1 MKNIILEFDKRKIDK
16 EEMREHIDYYVS
28 MSEKGFEFLSKNDK
42 KGAMEILKEIRK
54 YMKSEFDY
62 YNKSKVSKYVENNKL
77 YSTYCNGI
85 YEAFAKQTRPTSY
98 EMLSSNLY
106 DIQDYMSHYGL
117 EIFLDEYDLYE

>member
-1 MKNIILEFDKRKIDK
+1 MKNIVLEFDKRIIEK

-28 MSEKGFEFLSKNDK
+28 MAEKGFELINNGDK

-54 YMKSEFDY
+54 CMKSEFDY
-62 YNKSKVSKYVENNKL
+62 YNKTKVSKYIENNKV
-77 YSTYCNGI
+77 YSIYCNGV

-106 DIQDYMSHYGL
+106 DVQDYMSHYGM
-117 EIFLDEYDLYE
+117 EMFFY

>member
-1 MKNIILEFDKRKIDK
+1 MKNIVLEFDKRIIEK

-28 MSEKGFEFLSKNDK
+28 MAEKGFELLNNGDK

-62 YNKSKVSKYVENNKL
+62 YNKTKVSKYIENNKL
-77 YSTYCNGI
+77 YSIYCNGI

-106 DIQDYMSHYGL
+106 DVQDYISHYGM
-117 EIFLDEYDLYE
+117 EIFFN